1 MESLELA
8 KRLVTEKY
16 SKVNEH
22 RLLHTLGVCDMANK
36 LAIRYNVDSIKAM
49 IAAYMHD
56 YCKYDSFDEIEKL
69 LTKEEIAECREYN
82 FLYHAYGSAY
92 MYKKLIGDD
101 EDIFNAIYNHVFGRP
116 NMSILEAIIMIA
128 DYIEINREY
137 EDCIRC
143 REILLKDGIDAAIL
157 YSLENTN
164 KYILSK
170 NGKLHPRQIAVYEEY
185 KMKVGK

>member
-1 MESLELA
+1 MS
-8 KRLVTEKY
+8 
-16 SKVNEH
+16 
-22 RLLHTLGVCDMANK
+22 
-36 LAIRYNVDSIKAM
+36 
-49 IAAYMHD
+49 AAYMHD
-56 YCKYDSFDEIEKL
+56 YCKYDSFDEIDKL

>member
-8 KRLVTEKY
+8 RKLITEKY
-16 SKVNEH
+16 NDTH
-22 RLLHTLGVCDMANK
+22 QDRLNHTLGVVDMAK
-36 LAIRYNVDSIKAM
+36 YLADLYNIDSNKAM

-92 MYKKLIGDD
+92 MYKELIGND

-116 NMSILEAIIMIA
+116 NMSILEAIIMIS
-128 DYIEINREY
+128 DYTEINRKY
-137 EDCIRC
+137 PDCIKC
-143 REILLKDGIDAAIL
+143 REILLANKFDEAIL
-157 YSLENTN
+157 YSLDNTIKYNEN
-164 KYILSK
+164 KGSK
-170 NGKLHPRQIAVYEEY
+170 PHPRQLEAYNEY
-185 KMKVGK
+185 LKKVGK